1 MSQLPSDQIVCSD
14 CGTTFLFS
22 SAEAAFFN
30 EKGLTRPKR
39 CKACR
44 IARKERNGG
53 GFRGGAREG
62 GFGGGGPRGPRA
74 GGDRNEYRS
83 PMPVEEPP
91 AWGGTPWSR
100 GPGSPDDAPR
110 RRPIVRDGEYRSP
123 RGPRPAPAQGQA
135 GEGGPRREGFPIVCK
150 ACGAESTVP
159 FRPVQG
165 RDVFC
170 RDCYKARAGA

>member
-1 MSQLPSDQIVCSD
+1 MSQLPTDQIVCSD

-30 EKGLTRPKR
+30 EKGLTPPKR

-44 IARKERNGG
+44 IARKERGG
-53 GFRGGAREG
+53 GGSRGGAREG
-62 GFGGGGPRGPRA
+62 APRGPSPTGERS
-74 GGDRNEYRS
+74 EYRS
-83 PMPVEEPP
+83 PMPVAEPP

-100 GPGSPDDAPR
+100 GPGSPDEAPR

-123 RGPRPAPAQGQA
+123 RGPRPPSGQAQG
-135 GEGGPRREGFPIVCK
+135 GEGAPRREGFPIVCK
-150 ACGAESTVP
+150 ACGAQSTVP

-170 RDCYKARAGA
+170 RDCYKSRAGA